1 MKKGILSIAVVA
13 ASLFSFNAIA
23 QDKSATPDC
32 CNTPA
37 QCVNAQACPANP
49 QACPGNPQAC
59 PGNPQACPG
68 NPQACPAQRPCA
80 DPFAGINLTQEQQ
93 TKLTA
98 LREKCKTNRAA
109 ADKARKD
116 RFQQR
121 DSMVRA
127 NKKQRLE
134 EVKAIL
140 TPEQYVVFLE
150 NMVVANPGH
159 DRGPAP
165 HKMHAMKKGDKKLD
179 MKRADRKGDKKQDV
193 KRADKNT
200 AQK

>member
-1 MKKGILSIAVVA
+1 MKKGILSIVVVA
-13 ASLFSFNAIA
+13 ASLFSFNAFA
-23 QDKSATPDC
+23 QDKSVVTACP
-32 CNTPA
+32 NTPA
-37 QCVNAQACPANP
+37 QCVNA

-59 PGNPQACPG
+59 PGNPKACPA
-68 NPQACPAQRPCA
+68 NPQACPVKRPCA

-98 LREKCKTNRAA
+98 LREKCKINRAA

-121 DSMVRA
+121 DSIMRV

-140 TPEQYVVFLE
+140 TPEQYVIFLE

-165 HKMHAMKKGDKKLD
+165 HKMHAMKKGDKKP
-179 MKRADRKGDKKQDV
+179 GV

>member
-13 ASLFSFNAIA
+13 ASLFSFNAFA

-37 QCVNAQACPANP
+37 QCVNNA

-59 PGNPQACPG
+59 PVK
-68 NPQACPAQRPCA
+68 RPCA

-98 LREKCKTNRAA
+98 LREKCKINRAA

-121 DSMVRA
+121 DSIMRV

-140 TPEQYVVFLE
+140 TPEQYVIFLE

-165 HKMHAMKKGDKKLD
+165 HKMHAMKKGDKKP
-179 MKRADRKGDKKQDV
+179 GV

>member
-13 ASLFSFNAIA
+13 ASLFSFNAFA
-23 QDKSATPDC
+23 QDKSVVTACP
-32 CNTPA
+32 NTPA

-49 QACPGNPQAC
+49 QACPVK
-59 PGNPQACPG
+59 
-68 NPQACPAQRPCA
+68 RPCA

-98 LREKCKTNRAA
+98 LREKCKINRAA

-121 DSMVRA
+121 DSIMRV

-140 TPEQYVVFLE
+140 TPEQYVIFLE

-165 HKMHAMKKGDKKLD
+165 HKMHAMKKGDKKP
-179 MKRADRKGDKKQDV
+179 GV

>member
-13 ASLFSFNAIA
+13 ASLFSFNAFA

-37 QCVNAQACPANP
+37 QCVNNA

-59 PGNPQACPG
+59 PV
-68 NPQACPAQRPCA
+68 QRPCA

-98 LREKCKTNRAA
+98 LREKCKINRAA

-121 DSMVRA
+121 DSIMRV

-140 TPEQYVVFLE
+140 TPEQYVIFLE

-165 HKMHAMKKGDKKLD
+165 HKMHAMKKGDKKP
-179 MKRADRKGDKKQDV
+179 GV

>member
-13 ASLFSFNAIA
+13 ASLFSFNAFA
-23 QDKSATPDC
+23 QDKSVVTACP
-32 CNTPA
+32 NTPA

-49 QACPGNPQAC
+49 QACPVK
-59 PGNPQACPG
+59 
-68 NPQACPAQRPCA
+68 RPCA

-121 DSMVRA
+121 DSIMRV

-140 TPEQYVVFLE
+140 TPEQYVIFLE

-165 HKMHAMKKGDKKLD
+165 HKMHAMKKGDKKP
-179 MKRADRKGDKKQDV
+179 GV

>member
-13 ASLFSFNAIA
+13 ASLFSFNAFA

-37 QCVNAQACPANP
+37 QCVNAQACP
-49 QACPGNPQAC
+49 GNPQAC
-59 PGNPQACPG
+59 PGNPKACPA
-68 NPQACPAQRPCA
+68 NPQACPVQRPCA

-121 DSMVRA
+121 DSIMRV

-140 TPEQYVVFLE
+140 TPEQYVIFLE
-150 NMVVANPGH
+150 NMLVANPGH

-165 HKMHAMKKGDKKLD
+165 HKMHAMKKGDKKP
-179 MKRADRKGDKKQDV
+179 GV

>member
-13 ASLFSFNAIA
+13 ASLFSFNAFA

-37 QCVNAQACPANP
+37 QCVNA

-68 NPQACPAQRPCA
+68 NPQACPVQRPCA
-80 DPFAGINLTQEQQ
+80 DPFAGIDLTQEQQ

-98 LREKCKTNRAA
+98 LREKCRTNRAA

-165 HKMHAMKKGDKKLD
+165 HKMHAMKKGDKKP
-179 MKRADRKGDKKQDV
+179 GV

>member
-13 ASLFSFNAIA
+13 ASLFSFNAFA

-37 QCVNAQACPANP
+37 QCVNAQACP
-49 QACPGNPQAC
+49 GNPQAC
-59 PGNPQACPG
+59 PGNPQACPV
-68 NPQACPAQRPCA
+68 QRPCA

-127 NKKQRLE
+127 TKKQRLE

>member
-13 ASLFSFNAIA
+13 ASLFSFNAFA

-37 QCVNAQACPANP
+37 QCVNNAKACPANP
-49 QACPGNPQAC
+49 QACPVK
-59 PGNPQACPG
+59 
-68 NPQACPAQRPCA
+68 RPCA

-98 LREKCKTNRAA
+98 LREKCKINRAA

-121 DSMVRA
+121 DSIMRV

-140 TPEQYVVFLE
+140 TPEQYVIFLE

-165 HKMHAMKKGDKKLD
+165 HKMHAMKKGDKKP
-179 MKRADRKGDKKQDV
+179 GV

>member
-13 ASLFSFNAIA
+13 ASLFSFNAFA

-37 QCVNAQACPANP
+37 QCVNAQACPGNPQACPANP

-59 PGNPQACPG
+59 PV
-68 NPQACPAQRPCA
+68 QRPCA

-179 MKRADRKGDKKQDV
+179 MKRV
-193 KRADKNT
+193 DKNT

>member
-13 ASLFSFNAIA
+13 ASLFSFNAFA

-37 QCVNAQACPANP
+37 QCVNNA

-59 PGNPQACPG
+59 PGNPKACPA
-68 NPQACPAQRPCA
+68 NPQACPVKRPCA

-98 LREKCKTNRAA
+98 LREKCKINRAA

-121 DSMVRA
+121 DSIMRV

-140 TPEQYVVFLE
+140 TPEQYVIFLE

-165 HKMHAMKKGDKKLD
+165 HKMHAMKKGDKKP
-179 MKRADRKGDKKQDV
+179 GV

>member
-13 ASLFSFNAIA
+13 ASLFSFNAFA

-49 QACPGNPQAC
+49 QACPANPQAC
-59 PGNPQACPG
+59 PV
-68 NPQACPAQRPCA
+68 QRPCA

>member
-13 ASLFSFNAIA
+13 ASLFSFNAFA

-37 QCVNAQACPANP
+37 QCVNNA

-59 PGNPQACPG
+59 PGNPKACPV
-68 NPQACPAQRPCA
+68 QRPCA

-98 LREKCKTNRAA
+98 LREKCKINRAA

-121 DSMVRA
+121 DSIVRV

-140 TPEQYVVFLE
+140 TPEQYVIFLE

-165 HKMHAMKKGDKKLD
+165 HKMHAMKKGDKKP
-179 MKRADRKGDKKQDV
+179 GV

>member
-13 ASLFSFNAIA
+13 ASLFSFNAFA

-37 QCVNAQACPANP
+37 QCVNNAQACPANP
-49 QACPGNPQAC
+49 QACPVK
-59 PGNPQACPG
+59 
-68 NPQACPAQRPCA
+68 RPCA

-98 LREKCKTNRAA
+98 LREKCKINRAA

-121 DSMVRA
+121 DSIMRV

-140 TPEQYVVFLE
+140 TPEQYVIFLE

-165 HKMHAMKKGDKKLD
+165 HKMHAMKKGDKKP
-179 MKRADRKGDKKQDV
+179 GV

>member
-13 ASLFSFNAIA
+13 ASLFSFNAFA

-37 QCVNAQACPANP
+37 QCINA

-68 NPQACPAQRPCA
+68 NPQACPLQRPCA

-179 MKRADRKGDKKQDV
+179 MKRAD
-193 KRADKNT
+193 KNT